1 MNFFFV
7 PCFPMYFD
15 LEVGFKST
23 EEELVLLRNVRE
35 SFGKPG
41 DFMTHP

>member
-1 MNFFFV
+1 MNFF
-7 PCFPMYFD
+7 CPMLFHYFD

-23 EEELVLLRNVRE
+23 EEELLLLRNVRE
-35 SFGKPG
+35 SFGKSG